1 MLHLFWKYCQRHC
14 TKTYPISSAHKIGN
28 AKSRSEPLVVL
39 NKGKNATSCFSCSK
53 RVFVIYFVPEMMH
66 LLNGNSDFLR
76 KQNFRVMISLISAV
90 VSFTS
95 AVSKLRWFDCC
106 IHKSWGFP
114 SMASLIIFGT
124 VTDKSCKVFI
134 NTKPLPFSVS
144 TIFYLL
150 YVYLHWAKHN
160 HISGIASTSRH
171 GDDHTRHPIHPVNAV
186 AMAPDVFD
194 PLASFIGLCLQL
206 PIGVLGTLCP
216 VATSE
221 DRWR

>member
-106 IHKSWGFP
+106 IHNLRDRHRQI
-114 SMASLIIFGT
+114 MQ
-124 VTDKSCKVFI
+124 
-134 NTKPLPFSVS
+134 SVHQYKAS
-144 TIFYLL
+144 TILCVYHCLPTVCLPSLSQAQSFLRYSKYLKA
-150 YVYLHWAKHN
+150 W
-160 HISGIASTSRH
+160 
-171 GDDHTRHPIHPVNAV
+171 
-186 AMAPDVFD
+186 
-194 PLASFIGLCLQL
+194 
-206 PIGVLGTLCP
+206 
-216 VATSE
+216 
-221 DRWR
+221 